1 MELQPGEEPKAT
13 PVQPA
18 TAADPVT
25 VFDVT
30 KKPKKEISAKHRA
43 QLDAAR
49 QSRIAKR
56 RAEKEAL
63 AQEGGM
69 GGPPVM
75 DNATVGAGGSAPPS
89 GSVGGDG
96 GSVAGHDAGPEVA
109 SSEPAASTTT
119 QTAVAEEGAPPA
131 KRHCPSG
138 APASGGGCSDSIDS
152 ASLDLPAG
160 GGASS
165 TVGEPVAEVKVID
178 DPLISA
184 IRAGKKK
191 PMLWSCEGLE
201 SLVEYK
207 PPKGKNTE

>member
-1 MELQPGEEPKAT
+1 MELQPGEEPKVT
-13 PVQPA
+13 PVQP
-18 TAADPVT
+18 TPAAEPVT

-69 GGPPVM
+69 GGTPVM

-89 GSVGGDG
+89 GSVGRDG
-96 GSVAGHDAGPEVA
+96 GSVAGHNGGETVA

-119 QTAVAEEGAPPA
+119 QGTVTEEGAPPA

-138 APASGGGCSDSIDS
+138 APASGSGSGDSIDS
-152 ASLDLPAG
+152 ASMDLPTTSG
-160 GGASS
+160 ST
-165 TVGEPVAEVKVID
+165 TVGDPVAEVKVID